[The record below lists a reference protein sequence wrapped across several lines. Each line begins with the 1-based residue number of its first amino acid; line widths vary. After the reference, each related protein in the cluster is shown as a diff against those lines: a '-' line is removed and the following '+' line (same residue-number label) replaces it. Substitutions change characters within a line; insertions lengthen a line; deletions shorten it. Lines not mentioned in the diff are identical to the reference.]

1 MADALIQRMTSITRA
16 GDKHFWSMPPAR
28 KLITSSCETTDRP
41 TEVKISHV
49 PSSYQMQGASSLP
62 PSLRKSGGAS
72 RTLGGAGRT
81 GDGVGLIER
90 NRHASGGRL
99 AAHG

>member
-1 MADALIQRMTSITRA
+1 MEYAAFGRSNDL
-16 GDKHFWSMPPAR
+16 P
-28 KLITSSCETTDRP
+28 CESDRP
-41 TEVKISHV
+41 TDGSHSR
-49 PSSYQMQGASSLP
+49 PLILSDARGKLLLSL
-62 PSLRKSGGAS
+62 SLRKLGGAS

-81 GDGVGLIER
+81 VGGAGLIER